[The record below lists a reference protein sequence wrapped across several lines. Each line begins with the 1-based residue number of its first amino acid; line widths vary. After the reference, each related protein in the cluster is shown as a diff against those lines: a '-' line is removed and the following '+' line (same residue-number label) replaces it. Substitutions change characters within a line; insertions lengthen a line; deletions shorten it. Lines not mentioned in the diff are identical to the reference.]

1 MVSKAAISGSL
12 RRLLLGIAALLATSL
27 STLPAIAADAT
38 ADCLAA
44 AATLQSSSE
53 PKVADAQPVITT
65 CAPALLKA
73 PDNTAIKAG
82 LGRAYLLAGRQPEAL
97 PLLLSA
103 ADAGDVQAADQV
115 GDLLLNGFGIERDAI
130 KAFSYSVLAANAGI
144 AEAQNRV
151 GYMYAEG
158 VGVPRV
164 TSLALKWFQKAAAQG
179 HPLAIKNVAEL
190 EAEAACAAAAASQY
204 ESGFFAIG
212 RDLTAID
219 PAVAI
224 PACQSAVD
232 KDPGSDEDKAWLA
245 RAFLADGQTDA
256 AMPLLESAAAGD
268 SPLARQLLG
277 DLLQAES
284 GEAEYARSVELLE
297 PAADAGFALAQLSL
311 GYAYDRGLG
320 VAEDDALA
328 ADWYRKAADQGVPR
342 AMGNLGYLYHGG
354 NGVLL
359 DYGQALRWYERAAD
373 KGDIIGIY
381 GVGQLYEFGQGVV
394 QDYPRAAAQFEIG
407 ADMGDAYS
415 QNDLGYLYDLGLG
428 VEADAEKAVLYYQ
441 RAADQGYALA
451 EANLAQLYATGKGVP
466 QDFGKALELYT
477 AAHDAGEVQGTNGL
491 ANAYL
496 NGEGVGLDYATARD
510 YAQQA
515 ADAGAVYGQ
524 TTLGYIY
531 SEGLG
536 VPRDFDKAI
545 ELYDLAAAQGDSY
558 GTERAAEAQAE
569 QLCGAETASRF
580 EVGFESSGRLLSDID
595 PDTALPACEE
605 AVRLDDASLENK
617 FWLARALIQTG
628 RSAEALPLL
637 ETAAEG
643 AFVPGIV
650 ALADLLQGK
659 DEVPADP
666 ARALLLYRQ
675 AALQGFAPAEF
686 GLGMSYEL
694 GNGVPPDLVQAVK
707 WYQWAADH
715 GMAFAAARLD
725 ALQGAEPQPVTG
737 PGRAGPSS

>member
-1 MVSKAAISGSL
+1 M
-12 RRLLLGIAALLATSL
+12 
-27 STLPAIAADAT
+27 AADAT

-44 AATLQSSSE
+44 AATLQSASE
-53 PKVADAQPVITT
+53 PKVVDAQTVIAV
-65 CAPALLKA
+65 CEPALVAA
-73 PDNTAIKAG
+73 PDDTAIKAG

-97 PLLLSA
+97 PLLQGA
-103 ADAGDVQAADQV
+103 ADAGDAQAADQV

-158 VGVPRV
+158 FGVPRV
-164 TSLALKWFQKAAAQG
+164 TAMALKWFQKAAAQG

-190 EAEAACAAAAASQY
+190 EAEATCAGAAASQY
-204 ESGFFAIG
+204 ESGFFTIG

-245 RAFLADGQTDA
+245 RALLADGQTDA
-256 AMPLLESAAAGD
+256 AMPLLETAAAGD

-277 DLLQAES
+277 DLLQADN
-284 GEAEYARSVELLE
+284 GAADYARAVELLQ
-297 PAADAGFALAQLSL
+297 PAAAAGFALAQLSL

-320 VAEDDALA
+320 VTEDDAQA

-342 AMGNLGYLYHGG
+342 AMGNLGYLYNGG
-354 NGVLL
+354 NGVPL

-394 QDYPRAAAQFEIG
+394 QDYPRAAAQFQIG
-407 ADMGDAYS
+407 ADRGDAYS
-415 QNDLGYLYDLGLG
+415 ENDLGYLYDLGLG
-428 VEADAEKAVLYYQ
+428 VEADAETAALYYQ

-477 AAHDAGEVQGTNGL
+477 AAHNAGEVQGTNGL

-496 NGEGVGLDYATARD
+496 NGEGVALDYATARD
-510 YAQQA
+510 YAEQA
-515 ADAGAVYGQ
+515 ADTGAVYGQ

-558 GTERAAEAQAE
+558 GTERAAEARAE
-569 QLCGAETASRF
+569 QLCAAETASRF

-617 FWLARALIQTG
+617 FWLARALIQAG
-628 RSAEALPLL
+628 RSTEALPLL

-643 AFVPGIV
+643 AFVPGVV
-650 ALADLLQGK
+650 ALADLLQGA
-659 DEVPADP
+659 DDVPADP
-666 ARALLLYRQ
+666 ARALLLYRE

-686 GLGMSYEL
+686 GLGMSYAD
-694 GNGVPPDLVQAVK
+694 GRGIPRDAAVAARWFK
-707 WYQWAADH
+707 QAADH
-715 GMAFAAARLD
+715 GMAIAATYLEQLETS
-725 ALQGAEPQPVTG
+725 LQQPVTG
-737 PGRAGPSS
+737 PGRAGPLS